1 MKSALLLLFISA
13 LLCLSLAQRHPNPQS
28 DVKPVY
34 KPFTQEEMKG
44 FSPREED
51 QIIVI
56 DDPVEEVEP
65 VPKGPH
71 HRKKHDKHGKRG
83 EEEEVFEMPLDG
95 NGIHSL
101 I

>member
-1 MKSALLLLFISA
+1 MKSALFLLFISV
-13 LLCLSLAQRHPNPQS
+13 LLCLSLAQRYPTS
-28 DVKPVY
+28 SSSEVKPIY
-34 KPFTQEEMKG
+34 KPFTQEEMKEYM
-44 FSPREED
+44 PKEED

-83 EEEEVFEMPLDG
+83 DDQAFEMPLDA
-95 NGIHSL
+95 NGTHS
-101 I
+101 